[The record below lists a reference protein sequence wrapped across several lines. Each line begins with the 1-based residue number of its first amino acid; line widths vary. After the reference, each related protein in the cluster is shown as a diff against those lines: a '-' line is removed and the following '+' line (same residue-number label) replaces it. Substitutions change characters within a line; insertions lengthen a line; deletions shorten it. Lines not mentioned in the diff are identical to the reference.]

1 MKVVFD
7 TNVLLSATISEG
19 VVHKLFSYSLTEHD
33 LFTSGYIQQEYEE
46 KLVRKFSY
54 TKQEA
59 AIASEVIFRVQTFVK
74 PASVAIPEL
83 DDKDDL
89 PIIGTAIR
97 ANADYLI
104 TGDKGLLKLK
114 QYKSIVIVSPKE
126 FANVV
131 KLVG

>member
-1 MKVVFD
+1 LKVVFD

-19 VVHKLFSYSLTEHD
+19 VVHKLFSYSLTDLE
-33 LFTSGYIQQEYEE
+33 LFTSRYIQEEFEE

-59 AIASEVIFRVQTFVK
+59 GIASEVIFRVQTFVK
-74 PASVAIPEL
+74 PASVTISKLE
-83 DDKDDL
+83 DKDDL
-89 PIIGTAIR
+89 PIIGTAISS
-97 ANADYLI
+97 NADYLI

-114 QYKSIVIVSPKE
+114 QYESIAIVSPKE

-131 KLVG
+131 KLAE